1 MFCQNS
7 IAIQCRWDGCVL
19 LRRKDHVHS
28 VLWEINVLKDTFGDG
43 WMRGGGYIIAKSLKI
58 DFHLAKCRYIK
69 GFPPAHIGIDL
80 VLRKHK

>member
-28 VLWEINVLKDTFGDG
+28 GIMGNKCAQGYIRCGLDE
-43 WMRGGGYIIAKSLKI
+43 GGYIIAKSLKI
-58 DFHLAKCRYIK
+58 DFHLAKCRSIK